1 MPFLSDSSH
10 LQRWVSKIF
19 GIHILENLDRARAIG
34 EYRLI
39 IFKHKNAYIVE
50 IIV

>member
-19 GIHILENLDRARAIG
+19 GIRIPENSGRVRAIG
-34 EYRLI
+34 KYKIILVKPKNEYI
-39 IFKHKNAYIVE
+39 GVVI
-50 IIV
+50 